1 MKKVLYITLG
11 TLVVAVGGVAAYVSS
26 IDPNQFKPMISEQVK
41 KATGQELVI
50 AGNIE
55 WQLFPTL
62 GLKVGKTSLKNPQDF
77 AQENFVQFDSAQAS
91 VDLLPIFSKH
101 IAVGDISLNG
111 ARIFMQTKRDGV
123 SNLEVL
129 QKDIKATQAT
139 NATQAKQ
146 APAQTAEPSTQ
157 ASEEEKSALAALNGW
172 QITLAGLELSNA
184 GVLIQNDIDNSVT
197 ELSEFNFKLDR
208 FALDQWTNITFDLKA
223 QAGGL
228 FVDAKGKSQLNIAS
242 DFSKASLRDFSI
254 NKSIK
259 GDALP
264 KKKMDVAVQGAFDFD
279 VQKSSAQFSDIVIQA
294 DNLKLYGT
302 SSVRLTTPLNVRF
315 DFKTDDMDLDNFLN
329 LNAKQEDAKSQPQ
342 QTAQS
347 SNDTSNN
354 ASQAATASESTTTFS
369 KVEPDVSAL
378 KSIDLAGSLVIPKIK
393 MMNVITTDIKTDV
406 EIKKG
411 VAKLKRFTANLYQGN
426 ISSSA
431 SLNVNPHFARYDA
444 KFNLTGVQIEQLL
457 RDFTQKDQVRVTGN
471 TNAKITLNG
480 DGLSPYRSRVN
491 SNGVF
496 DLSFKNGSIY
506 GANLPQII
514 YDAERVI
521 KGEKSVAVLKPKSTD
536 FTDFGSLTTT
546 MQLSK
551 GVLSTNNL
559 LLDSAVLNVQG
570 KGQTNIVSTALDF
583 VTDIRVVGSVDGMQ
597 HDSMERIK
605 KYHIPVQFSGTWAQA
620 SYQIKID
627 QLLSQIA
634 DEKIDK
640 EVDRQL
646 DKLNLDDDT
655 KAKAKDLLGG
665 LKKLF

>member
-294 DNLKLYGT
+294 DNLKMYGT

-559 LLDSAVLNVQG
+559 LLDSAILNVQG